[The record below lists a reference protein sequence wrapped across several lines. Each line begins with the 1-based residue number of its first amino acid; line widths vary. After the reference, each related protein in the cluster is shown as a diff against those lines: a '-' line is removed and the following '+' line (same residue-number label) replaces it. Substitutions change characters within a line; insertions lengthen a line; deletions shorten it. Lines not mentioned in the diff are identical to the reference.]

1 MTASA
6 GTPELGDAFGL
17 ALLDMAAGRPE
28 PTVIERDDGFIGIDA
43 TDYVA
48 SLDDL
53 AHWALDRAVGRVL
66 DVGAGAGRASLALQ
80 ERGQDVVA
88 LDLSPGAILACRRRG
103 VRAVYLGSVERAA
116 AEATLGTFDSAL
128 LLGSNLSLLGSPAAA
143 AGFLAALGDLLRPG
157 GRDTSPFGSGISN
170 WPLTGSTGSRCPR
183 QSWPGSPARP
193 AGGSPSCGLALSTR

>member
-6 GTPELGDAFGL
+6 GTPELGDAFGR

-116 AEATLGTFDSAL
+116 A
-128 LLGSNLSLLGSPAAA
+128 
-143 AGFLAALGDLLRPG
+143 
-157 GRDTSPFGSGISN
+157 
-170 WPLTGSTGSRCPR
+170 
-183 QSWPGSPARP
+183 
-193 AGGSPSCGLALSTR
+193 